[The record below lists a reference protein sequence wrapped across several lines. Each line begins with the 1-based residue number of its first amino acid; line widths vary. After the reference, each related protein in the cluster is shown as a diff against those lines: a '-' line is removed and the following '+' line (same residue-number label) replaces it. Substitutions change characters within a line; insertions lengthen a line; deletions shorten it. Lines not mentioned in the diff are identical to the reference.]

1 MIHVIGAIVVEGK
14 YDKIRLSGIV
24 DCPVIT
30 TDGFGVFKSE
40 EKKALIRR
48 YAENG
53 GVTILTDSDSA
64 GFRIRGYIK
73 GFVSKGEIR
82 NAYIP
87 DVYGKERR
95 KSKPS
100 CEGKLGVEGIPDE
113 ALISALEKAG
123 VIGGEPKEGRRILRQ
138 DLFDDG
144 LFGGKDSSKKRAA
157 LLKKLGL
164 PERLSTSGLLDV
176 LNSSFDYDAYRLA
189 VDEIL

>member
-73 GFVSKGEIR
+73 GFVSKGEVR

-95 KSKPS
+95 KAKPS
-100 CEGKLGVEGIPDE
+100 CEGKLGVEGIPDA

-123 VIGGEPKEGRRILRQ
+123 VIGGAPKEGRRILRQ
-138 DLFDDG
+138 DLFNDG

-176 LNSSFDYDAYRLA
+176 LNSSLDYDAYRSA

>member
-73 GFVSKGEIR
+73 GFVSKGEVR

-95 KSKPS
+95 KAKPS

-176 LNSSFDYDAYRLA
+176 LNSSFDYDAYRSA

>member
-73 GFVSKGEIR
+73 GFVSKGEVR

-123 VIGGEPKEGRRILRQ
+123 VIGGTPKEGRRILRQ
-138 DLFDDG
+138 DLFGDG

-176 LNSSFDYDAYRLA
+176 LNSSLDYDAYRSA